1 MAVTLHVKCGNEVVR
16 IQRESV
22 ARRVLDYFGNCLPTS
37 RLLCFLDDTDAPGLK
52 LDYGVANRGGY
63 IPVHDNI
70 PLPSLPEYVTS
81 CIFIDDG
88 ISIPF
93 PRVVDD
99 LVYLHGST
107 CNDDVGL
114 TITLAH
120 ELQHVIQHAT
130 VRKVWAVNGL
140 VMQLRRETIVALKLT
155 WADVPIEREARIVS
169 KRIAAHLFG
178 ERHVEKYIDHKI
190 TERVTEDDASDW
202 QFVRTLTPSSSVDLL
217 AETKQ
222 LFNRLRPHRQE
233 LEHVLRERKDRN
245 NPDFC
250 DIDLRDY

>member
-1 MAVTLHVKCGNEVVR
+1 MALTLHVKCGNEVVR

-22 ARRVLDYFGNCLPTS
+22 ARRVLDYFGSCLPTS

-63 IPVHDNI
+63 LPVHDNI

-88 ISIPF
+88 ISFPF
-93 PRVVDD
+93 PRVMDD

-120 ELQHVIQHAT
+120 ELQHAIQHAT
-130 VRKVWAVNGL
+130 MRKVWAVNGL
-140 VMQLRRETIVALKLT
+140 AAQLRRETIVAVKLT
-155 WADVPIEREARIVS
+155 WADVPLVRSHRPKVEPIRQPT
-169 KRIAAHLFG
+169 LFQM
-178 ERHVEKYIDHKI
+178 E
-190 TERVTEDDASDW
+190 
-202 QFVRTLTPSSSVDLL
+202 
-217 AETKQ
+217 
-222 LFNRLRPHRQE
+222 
-233 LEHVLRERKDRN
+233 
-245 NPDFC
+245 
-250 DIDLRDY
+250 